1 MNCPVK
7 SQDLLHQPGPV
18 TSSAPT
24 ERGLALCEIT
34 RRQLECL
41 AWVGEGKSASDIG
54 GILGI
59 SGRTVEGH
67 LLKICAHLAVKT
79 RFQALM
85 KARDL
90 GLLRLPRR
98 EPTRPDGA
106 PCR

>member
-1 MNCPVK
+1 MSMNQPALLQEPVRGH
-7 SQDLLHQPGPV
+7 LAA
-18 TSSAPT
+18 TSAAPT
-24 ERGLALCEIT
+24 DRGLLLCEIT

-67 LLKICAHLAVKT
+67 LLKICAHLGVKT
-79 RFQALM
+79 RFQALL

-90 GLLRLPRR
+90 GLITLARR
-98 EPTRPDGA
+98 KLTRP
-106 PCR
+106 

>member
-1 MNCPVK
+1 MSMNQPAV
-7 SQDLLHQPGPV
+7 SQKPIREHLAA
-18 TSSAPT
+18 TSAAPT
-24 ERGLALCEIT
+24 DRGLLLCEIT

-67 LLKICAHLAVKT
+67 LLKICAHLGVKT
-79 RFQALM
+79 RFQALL

-90 GLLRLPRR
+90 GLIILARR
-98 EPTRPDGA
+98 KLTRS
-106 PCR
+106 

>member
-1 MNCPVK
+1 MSMN
-7 SQDLLHQPGPV
+7 QPV
-18 TSSAPT
+18 TLQGPASRHAAGPSTAPT
-24 ERGLALCEIT
+24 DRGIALCEIT

-67 LLKICAHLAVKT
+67 LLKICAHLDVKT
-79 RFQALM
+79 RFQALL

-90 GLLRLPRR
+90 GLIRLPRR
-98 EPTRPDGA
+98 KLTRP
-106 PCR
+106 